1 MINASNLQS
10 EVSRRLPKMLP
21 GERLS
26 IRTWKNDRGITIT
39 CTNDGLFSL
48 AEDGFFNT
56 LGENLDKAALLK
68 TMKPIAKREFPRS
81 NKLRLTQTKE

>member
-26 IRTWKNDRGITIT
+26 IRTWKNDRGITLVAPT
-39 CTNDGLFSL
+39 T
-48 AEDGFFNT
+48 AFF
-56 LGENLDKAALLK
+56 
-68 TMKPIAKREFPRS
+68 RSPRTVF
-81 NKLRLTQTKE
+81 LTP